1 MRKGGDMGFKRGLLL
16 GFGAGYVLGSRAGRE
31 RYEEIRRAWQ
41 RFTGHPTV
49 HTVLERSREVV
60 QAGAGKGLHVVEEG
74 VKKAT
79 GSVKRRLETE
89 EQGWEPV
96 SGN

>member
-1 MRKGGDMGFKRGLLL
+1 MGFKRGLLL

-41 RFTGHPTV
+41 RVSGNPTV
-49 HTVLERSREVV
+49 QNVLERSKEVV
-60 QAGAGKGLHVVEEG
+60 EAGAGKGLHVVEEG

-79 GSVKRRLETE
+79 GSVKRRLETQE

-96 SGN
+96 SEN